1 MTLHQ
6 VHTVHTVKLAV
17 SLKWQ
22 VGFEND
28 MKITPISTINFSSK
42 MLIKSAS
49 YRWKIL
55 FSRWPEFTVGDIVW
69 LCSNTL
75 RPLGQT

>member
-1 MTLHQ
+1 MLFSCHFQSLLAISEMQLTLPK

-28 MKITPISTINFSSK
+28 MKITPIFTIIFSSK
-42 MLIKSAS
+42 MLSDSALHH
-49 YRWKIL
+49 WNIL
-55 FSRWPEFTVGDIVW
+55 F
-69 LCSNTL
+69 
-75 RPLGQT
+75 

>member
-28 MKITPISTINFSSK
+28 MKTTPIFTITFSSK
-42 MLIKSAS
+42 MLI
-49 YRWKIL
+49 RQCFTTLEHIL
-55 FSRWPEFTVGDIVW
+55 
-69 LCSNTL
+69 L
-75 RPLGQT
+75 